1 MSPPVINSP
10 SLRQRST
17 SLLSPSL
24 LSSFLLH
31 FFLLSP
37 PFQAFWP
44 GSAKPCSSAAYHS
57 LCEIFLSSSSRPLTN
72 FFHVRTRLSR
82 IKPFVFFYNLLD
94 KELAS
99 NLHRHFSQNKTLPTF
114 PFHPSFQRVMKCFGL
129 SLVFLVVAQLSA
141 ALFVPESHNLVAR
154 QVRSI
159 HVFHLALPY

>member
-82 IKPFVFFYNLLD
+82 IKPFVFFLQPSRQGACF
-94 KELAS
+94 E
-99 NLHRHFSQNKTLPTF
+99 PT
-114 PFHPSFQRVMKCFGL
+114 PSFLPEQDPSNFPIPPFFPASHEVFRAL
-129 SLVFLVVAQLSA
+129 SRFPRRCP
-141 ALFVPESHNLVAR
+141 ALCS
-154 QVRSI
+154 SI
-159 HVFHLALPY
+159 CPGISQPCRPPG